1 MGVEKMKPYMKHI
14 VSAVQYAGSAEL
26 DAHSYVNNLSF
37 KLFLQK
43 VMIQKRSVS
52 VLLDRSFLNY

>member
-1 MGVEKMKPYMKHI
+1 MKPYLKHI
-14 VSAVQYAGSAEL
+14 VSAVQYDGSAKMG
-26 DAHSYVNNLSF
+26 AHSYVNNLSF